1 MKNYIFLLWY
11 LTCRYV
17 LIVLP
22 DNLFFQLTS
31 CITHLRLG
39 FRFYFL
45 NLKNPAGFNEKLNYF
60 KTLPVNDTATM
71 LADKV
76 LVRDHIKNM
85 IGKKYLVPS
94 LGIYKNAKE
103 IDFEKLPQSFILK
116 TNHGSG
122 WNIICRNKS
131 TFKKK
136 RAIKLLNRWL
146 GFNAYYLSREKQYKQ
161 IKPLI
166 ICEELLEF
174 EIYDYKFFCFSGKA
188 EFIQVDIDRF
198 TNHKRAFYNL
208 RWQKLPF
215 SIRYEI
221 SEKNL
226 VKPAQLEEMER
237 VAAILSKN
245 FLFCRI
251 DLYIHNNQVYFGE
264 ITLIPG
270 GGNEPFL
277 PQEYDKKIGEL
288 IDIKQ

>member
-1 MKNYIFLLWY
+1 
-11 LTCRYV
+11 
-17 LIVLP
+17 
-22 DNLFFQLTS
+22 
-31 CITHLRLG
+31 
-39 FRFYFL
+39 
-45 NLKNPAGFNEKLNYF
+45 
-60 KTLPVNDTATM
+60 M

-85 IGKKYLVPS
+85 IGEKYLIPS

-103 IDFEKLPQSFILK
+103 IDFEKLPQRFILK

-146 GFNAYYLSREKQYKQ
+146 GFNAYYLSREKQYKI

-174 EIYDYKFFCFSGKA
+174 EIYDYKFFCFGGKA

-208 RWQKLPF
+208 QWQKLPF

-226 VKPAQLEEMER
+226 AKPTQLEEMER

-245 FLFCRI
+245 FQFCRI

-288 IDIKQ
+288 IAIKQ